1 MKLTDLLSC
10 TTCTISPDSSAP
22 LPPAPCAQC
31 SVAPPDDRFDVKTQ
45 NMPVLRVGSLFRV
58 NGLDMTTVEEI
69 VGGVSFAELGI
80 LHGET
85 LDRAC
90 LAIRNATVDAINRL
104 TPLLG

>member
-1 MKLTDLLSC
+1 LWQLVSLNNADKHRALVAAGLQPY
-10 TTCTISPDSSAP
+10 IIK
-22 LPPAPCAQC
+22 C